1 MNPSFAAMDYLHIF
15 SIIGL
20 KMLLIK
26 ADGILLGIKFKISL
40 IVFPLPPVWQRTKIQ
55 KKKKKQKQKQNE
67 DCQINTVIDYYFEI
81 KHMGQHQ
88 NEDYI
93 LCD

>member
-1 MNPSFAAMDYLHIF
+1 M
-15 SIIGL
+15 

-26 ADGILLGIKFKISL
+26 GVGMLLGIKFKISL
-40 IVFPLPPVWQRTKIQ
+40 IEFPLPPGIDKEQKI
-55 KKKKKQKQKQNE
+55 QKQKQN
-67 DCQINTVIDYYFEI
+67 DDYQINTVIDYYFQI

-88 NEDYI
+88 NEDYL